1 MDDVRPADVDSLS
14 ADRRVIRNHRKL
26 EGIVEN
32 AGRLLE
38 LDRAPGG
45 FAGYLGSHPD
55 FAATVADL
63 KRNFKFLGDTSA
75 YFFLAAVGEPVP
87 SPEECGPRLTAPCPG
102 CAGAIPPSSGYE
114 TRDGIGWG
122 PVVVVAQRA
131 NAASH
136 EPPLV
141 TGRSAVGF
149 WRAAEVKIRRVGGC
163 CGRVAP
169 AQLKQ

>member
-1 MDDVRPADVDSLS
+1 MDDVREWHGSRPTSLDGYLEAMSFAIFTAGINWKVVDAKWDGIREAFSGFDVETVASMTPADVDRLS

-87 SPEECGPRLTAPCPG
+87 SPEECGFAHPRAHK
-102 CAGAIPPSSGYE
+102 ASSM
-114 TRDGIGWG
+114 
-122 PVVVVAQRA
+122 
-131 NAASH
+131 
-136 EPPLV
+136 
-141 TGRSAVGF
+141 
-149 WRAAEVKIRRVGGC
+149 
-163 CGRVAP
+163 
-169 AQLKQ
+169 

>member
-1 MDDVRPADVDSLS
+1 MQGKGTTWTTCD
-14 ADRRVIRNHRKL
+14 
-26 EGIVEN
+26 G
-32 AGRLLE
+32 
-38 LDRAPGG
+38 GG

-87 SPEECGPRLTAPCPG
+87 SPEECGPCLTAPCPG

-122 PVVVVAQRA
+122 PVVLAARRRETL
-131 NAASH
+131 NAERGGH
-136 EPPLV
+136 
-141 TGRSAVGF
+141 
-149 WRAAEVKIRRVGGC
+149 AATA
-163 CGRVAP
+163 AP
-169 AQLKQ
+169 AQLEQ